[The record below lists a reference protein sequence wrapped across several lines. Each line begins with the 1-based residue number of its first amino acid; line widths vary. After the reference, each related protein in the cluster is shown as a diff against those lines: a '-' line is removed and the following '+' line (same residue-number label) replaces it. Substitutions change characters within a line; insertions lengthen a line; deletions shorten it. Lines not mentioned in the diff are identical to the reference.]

1 MCAAPSRMR
10 QRGVTLVELILA
22 MLIVS
27 IAVASILG
35 VLGLTAGR
43 SADPLLTRQSLAVAE
58 SLLQEILAQPF
69 TASDLDGGA
78 NAIGPEAGETRG
90 SATTPFDH
98 VDDYHG
104 TTMTGIVNA
113 DGTPIPGLSGYSAS
127 VTVQPQ
133 ALGNIAASEGLLVT
147 VTVTAPGGATFS
159 LSGFRARVAP

>member
-1 MCAAPSRMR
+1 VAKRHR
-10 QRGVTLVELILA
+10 QRGVTLVELVLA

-58 SLLQEILAQPF
+58 SLLAEILAQPF
-69 TASDLDGGA
+69 TANDLDGGA

-104 TTMTGIVNA
+104 YAMNGIANA
-113 DGTPIPGLSGYSAS
+113 DGTPIAGLSGYSAS

-147 VTVTAPGGATFS
+147 VTVTAPGGSSFS